1 MTTIAQQVK
10 NAIVLKHFNEAC
22 EELYRSNSKGKRLR
36 SCTAWVYETENY
48 FVLQSYNTYIA
59 AISKYTGLCYDA
71 LRHEYGYTSTSNQ
84 HVCKFWHDYGDCHAQ
99 RLTYK

>member
-1 MTTIAQQVK
+1 MASIAQQVI
-10 NAIVLKHFNEAC
+10 NELVLKHFNTAC
-22 EELYRSNSKGKRLR
+22 GELWRSNTQGKRLR

-59 AISKYTGLCYDA
+59 AINKNTGICYDA
-71 LRHEYGYTSTSNQ
+71 LRNEYGYTSTSNQ
-84 HVCKFWHDYGDCHAQ
+84 HVCKFWHDYGDSSAQ